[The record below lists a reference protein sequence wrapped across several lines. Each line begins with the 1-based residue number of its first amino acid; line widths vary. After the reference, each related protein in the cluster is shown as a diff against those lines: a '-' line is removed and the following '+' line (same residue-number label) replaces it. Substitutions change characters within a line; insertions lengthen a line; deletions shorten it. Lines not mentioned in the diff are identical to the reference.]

1 MSHPQIVEPM
11 MLCGLVCYCV
21 VGFGV
26 AASNNSQQIQQQK
39 PATAS
44 TFSNSKQQGSKISS
58 LRRLRGDPLPNKCGG
73 KHGRQHQ
80 PDEEEEEVESTLE
93 KVMFYIVVMLGF
105 ATGFWGVVGSLL
117 YSRTWRHAL
126 FRRVEYV
133 TDFLITLGMGLFYY
147 GLRDTTATYATNFLN
162 LIPVVTFIFSL
173 ITRLEKLNLKTI
185 RGNVRVIGT
194 IFCLSGAIIISLY
207 RGSLLVA
214 GHESTKDAKII
225 KPDFKIGTIKLCA
238 SILSY
243 ALWFIVQVKLLR
255 EFPLKYW
262 ATMLTCLSASIQGAI
277 VGVILDRSSSAW
289 KLGWNLQLVTIV
301 YSGVLASAASFCI
314 ISWAVESKGATFPA
328 MFNPLTLIFVA
339 IIEVSALGQE
349 LRSGSLIGMLVI
361 IVGLYAFLWGSG
373 TGKKTELTLPK
384 SSNNE
389 GEAAKSNELARSQM
403 SATVV
408 PTASPISHVSQSDHE
423 QSV

>member
-1 MSHPQIVEPM
+1 MNYKKMISGSSSGPIFGMLMVQLVSTGLQILSKMILTQGIFIFALIAYRHLLAAICIFPFAYYLERGSNIKLTLM
-11 MLCGLVCYCV
+11 A
-21 VGFGV
+21 GV
-26 AASNNSQQIQQQK
+26 WV
-39 PATAS
+39 
-44 TFSNSKQQGSKISS
+44 FLSS
-58 LRRLRGDPLPNKCGG
+58 VSG
-73 KHGRQHQ
+73 
-80 PDEEEEEVESTLE
+80 
-93 KVMFYIVVMLGF
+93 I
-105 ATGFWGVVGSLL
+105 
-117 YSRTWRHAL
+117 
-126 FRRVEYV
+126 
-133 TDFLITLGMGLFYY
+133 ILGMGLFYY

-185 RGNVRVIGT
+185 KGIVRVIGT

-207 RGSLLVA
+207 RGSLLVV
-214 GHESTKDAKII
+214 GHESIKDAKII
-225 KPDFKIGTIKLCA
+225 KPDFKIGTIKLCT
-238 SILSY
+238 SILCY
-243 ALWFIVQVKLLR
+243 ALWFIVQAKLLK

-277 VGVILDRSSSAW
+277 VGVFLDRSSSAW

-301 YSGVLASAASFCI
+301 YSGVLASAASFCM
-314 ISWAVESKGATFPA
+314 ISWTVKSKGATFPA
-328 MFNPLTLIFVA
+328 MFNPLALIFVA

-373 TGKKTELTLPK
+373 TGKKTKLTLPK

-389 GEAAKSNELARSQM
+389 GETAKSSELARSQM

-408 PTASPISHVSQSDHE
+408 PTASPISHVSQNDHE